1 MQRNTPFNA
10 VPLVGVGR
18 IVENPARH
26 DELQAAL
33 RGSCEI
39 VVGCVGLI
47 RIAGN
52 LGEYHHK
59 DRAVSG
65 IWAALSF
72 SNAIRHSPGVLHA
85 ILFYRLAR
93 PTTLGARSAPAAKDV
108 LEFVV
113 GTKICDKK

>member
-33 RGSCEI
+33 RDSCEI
-39 VVGCVGLI
+39 AVGCVGLI

-52 LGEYHHK
+52 LGEYHK
-59 DRAVSG
+59 GRAVSG
-65 IWAALSF
+65 IWAAL
-72 SNAIRHSPGVLHA
+72 
-85 ILFYRLAR
+85 
-93 PTTLGARSAPAAKDV
+93 TPAAV
-108 LEFVV
+108 QLH
-113 GTKICDKK
+113 TPRRLTR